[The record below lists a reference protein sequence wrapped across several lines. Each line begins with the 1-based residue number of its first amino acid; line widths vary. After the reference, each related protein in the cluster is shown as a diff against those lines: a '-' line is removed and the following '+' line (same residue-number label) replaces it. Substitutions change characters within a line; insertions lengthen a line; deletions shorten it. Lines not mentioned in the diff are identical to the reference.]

1 MSRDMKKLIKE
12 YDQLMSKRPMLD
24 FKSSEVAELLAL
36 AGDKRSADYAIDL
49 AWSSIRAGYMAGWK
63 AAKRNA

>member
-1 MSRDMKKLIKE
+1 MSRDMKKLIEE
-12 YDQLMSKRPMLD
+12 YKRLMSKRPMLD
-24 FKSSEVAELLAL
+24 FKSSEVVELLTM

-49 AWSSIRAGYMAGWK
+49 VFNSIRAGYMAGWK